1 MKNRPRTRPPIWSR
15 TGLNI
20 EQLDDDATAIKHVK
34 KPKFSNY
41 RFGACERKTL
51 KQGKIKTIKNFKQ
64 Y

>member
-20 EQLDDDATAIKHVK
+20 GQLDDDATAIKHVK
-34 KPKFSNY
+34 NY